1 MIRTSRQKTRQ
12 QLHGRVLL
20 ICTLLASAV
29 ICPQRALAG
38 FNEEQ
43 LAGFEV
49 TELIGTVSE
58 ALANEKVI
66 EIVDP
71 EGHTEVYTVGLDL
84 ELLGLQPGDE
94 VSLSVLDGLLIDLE
108 PSQDQD
114 LSFSRED
121 IILPSD
127 MGRLKKGMRVA
138 LASGTG
144 RVIQLD
150 RQDGSLS
157 LMGPFGG
164 INNLDVLVTP
174 DNNPLEDLNVG
185 DFVNFRLVQPIAVD
199 VRKLS
204 GSESRSSPLTAPLM
218 ADLVRSGTTLKAE
231 LLESFEITHLHATV
245 TRLLPD
251 QKVLEIAGPEGH
263 NILVTSAVDLNS
275 LKLSPGTE
283 ISMDILD
290 GLVVDLRPATN
301 KALSFER
308 QDVEI
313 AADFGPLPKG
323 TRVAMA
329 TGSAEVVRLSRTDRT
344 LSLRGPFGKVHNL
357 DVSKRMPGTVFDEL
371 ALGDLVEF
379 RFIKPVAIRITP
391 LASQHTHGVF
401 VVVHHNQSLGA
412 AFMQHRCRFGERE
425 TL

>member
-1 MIRTSRQKTRQ
+1 M
-12 QLHGRVLL
+12 LL

-29 ICPQRALAG
+29 ISPQRALAG
-38 FNEEQ
+38 FDEEQ

-49 TELIGTVSE
+49 TELRGTVSE
-58 ALANEKVI
+58 ALDKEKVI

-84 ELLGLQPGDE
+84 APLGLEPGDE

-108 PSQDQD
+108 PSKDQD

-121 IILPSD
+121 IILPTD

-144 RVIQLD
+144 RVVKLD
-150 RQDGSLS
+150 RQDGSLY

-174 DNNPLEDLNVG
+174 ANDPLEDLKVG
-185 DFVNFRLVQPIAVD
+185 EFVDFRLVQPIAVD

-204 GSESRSSPLTAPLM
+204 SSASRPSALTAPLT
-218 ADLVRSGTTLKAE
+218 ADLLRSGTTLKAE

-245 TRLLPD
+245 SRILPD
-251 QKVLEIAGPEGH
+251 QKVLEIEGPEGH

-275 LKLSPGTE
+275 LKLSPGTQ
-283 ISMDILD
+283 IGLDILD

-313 AADFGPLPKG
+313 AGDFGPVPKG

-329 TGSAEVVRLSRTDRT
+329 TGSAEVVRISRTDRT

-391 LASQHTHGVF
+391 IAS
-401 VVVHHNQSLGA
+401 
-412 AFMQHRCRFGERE
+412 R
-425 TL
+425 

>member
-1 MIRTSRQKTRQ
+1 M
-12 QLHGRVLL
+12 LL

-29 ICPQRALAG
+29 LCPQRALAG
-38 FNEEQ
+38 FDKEQ

-49 TELIGTVSE
+49 TELKGTVSE
-58 ALANEKVI
+58 ALAKEKVI

-84 ELLGLQPGDE
+84 APLGLEPGDE
-94 VSLSVLDGLLIDLE
+94 VSLSVLDGLLVDLE
-108 PSQDQD
+108 PSDDQD

-127 MGRLKKGMRVA
+127 MGKLKKGMRVA

-144 RVIQLD
+144 RVIKLD

-174 DNNPLEDLNVG
+174 ENDPLEDLNVG
-185 DFVNFRLVQPIAVD
+185 DLVDFRLVQPVVVD
-199 VRKLS
+199 VRKLPRS
-204 GSESRSSPLTAPLM
+204 LSRPSALRPPLAS
-218 ADLVRSGTTLKAE
+218 DLLRSGMTLKAE
-231 LLESFEITHLHATV
+231 LLESFEITHLHAIV

-251 QKVLEIAGPEGH
+251 QKVLEIEGPEGH

-290 GLVVDLRPATN
+290 GLVVDLRPASN

-313 AADFGPLPKG
+313 AGDFGPVPKG

-329 TGSAEVVRLSRTDRT
+329 TGSAEVVRISRTDRT

-391 LASQHTHGVF
+391 LAS
-401 VVVHHNQSLGA
+401 
-412 AFMQHRCRFGERE
+412 R
-425 TL
+425 

>member
-1 MIRTSRQKTRQ
+1 MIRTSRQKTFH

-20 ICTLLASAV
+20 ICTLLFSAV

-49 TELIGTVSE
+49 TELTGTVSE
-58 ALANEKVI
+58 ALAEEKVI

-84 ELLGLQPGDE
+84 APLDLEAGDE

-127 MGRLKKGMRVA
+127 MGKLKKGMRVA

-144 RVIQLD
+144 RVVKLD

-174 DNNPLEDLNVG
+174 ANDPLEDLKVG
-185 DFVNFRLVQPIAVD
+185 EFVDFRLVQPIAVD

-204 GSESRSSPLTAPLM
+204 SSSSRPSALTAPLT
-218 ADLVRSGTTLKAE
+218 ADLRRSGMTLKAE

-245 TRLLPD
+245 TRLLPA
-251 QKVLEIAGPEGH
+251 QKVLEIEGPEGH

-283 ISMDILD
+283 IAVDILD

-313 AADFGPLPKG
+313 ATDFGPVPKG

-329 TGSAEVVRLSRTDRT
+329 TGSAEVVRISRTDRT

-391 LASQHTHGVF
+391 LAS
-401 VVVHHNQSLGA
+401 
-412 AFMQHRCRFGERE
+412 R
-425 TL
+425 

>member
-1 MIRTSRQKTRQ
+1 
-12 QLHGRVLL
+12 VLL

-29 ICPQRALAG
+29 LCPQRALAG
-38 FNEEQ
+38 FDKEQ

-49 TELIGTVSE
+49 TELKGTVSE
-58 ALANEKVI
+58 ALAKEKVI

-84 ELLGLQPGDE
+84 APLGLEPGDE
-94 VSLSVLDGLLIDLE
+94 VSLSVLDGLLVDLE
-108 PSQDQD
+108 PSDDQD

-127 MGRLKKGMRVA
+127 MGKLKKGMRVA

-144 RVIQLD
+144 RVIKLD

-174 DNNPLEDLNVG
+174 ENDPLEDLNVG
-185 DFVNFRLVQPIAVD
+185 DLVDFRLVQPVAVD

-204 GSESRSSPLTAPLM
+204 RSLSRPSALRPPLAS
-218 ADLVRSGTTLKAE
+218 DLLRSGMTLKAE
-231 LLESFEITHLHATV
+231 LLESFEITHLHAIV

-251 QKVLEIAGPEGH
+251 QKVLEIEGPEGH

-290 GLVVDLRPATN
+290 GLVVDLRPATS

-308 QDVEI
+308 QDIEI
-313 AADFGPLPKG
+313 AGDFGPLPKG

-329 TGSAEVVRLSRTDRT
+329 TGSAEVVRISRTDRT

-391 LASQHTHGVF
+391 LAS
-401 VVVHHNQSLGA
+401 
-412 AFMQHRCRFGERE
+412 R
-425 TL
+425 

>member
-1 MIRTSRQKTRQ
+1 M
-12 QLHGRVLL
+12 LL
-20 ICTLLASAV
+20 ICTLLFSAV
-29 ICPQRALAG
+29 ICPQRAFAG
-38 FNEEQ
+38 FSAKQ

-49 TELIGTVSE
+49 TELKGTVSE
-58 ALANEKVI
+58 ALTEEKVI

-71 EGHTEVYTVGLDL
+71 EGHTEIYTVGLELAPLDL
-84 ELLGLQPGDE
+84 EPGDE
-94 VSLSVLDGLLIDLE
+94 ISLSVLDGLLIDLE
-108 PSQDQD
+108 PSKDQD

-127 MGRLKKGMRVA
+127 MGKLKKGMRVA

-144 RVIQLD
+144 RVLKLD

-174 DNNPLEDLNVG
+174 ENDPLEDLKVG
-185 DFVNFRLVQPIAVD
+185 DFVDFRLVQPIAVD

-204 GSESRSSPLTAPLM
+204 SSARRSSALRAPLK
-218 ADLVRSGTTLKAE
+218 ADLLRSGTTLKAE

-251 QKVLEIAGPEGH
+251 QNVLEIQGPEGH
-263 NILVTSAVDLNS
+263 NILVTSAVDLNR
-275 LKLSPGTE
+275 LKLSPGTD
-283 ISMDILD
+283 IAMDILD

-313 AADFGPLPKG
+313 AGDFGPVPKG

-329 TGSAEVVRLSRTDRT
+329 TGSAEVVRISRTDRT

-357 DVSKRMPGTVFDEL
+357 DVSQRMPGMVFDDL
-371 ALGDLVEF
+371 SLGDLVEF

-391 LASQHTHGVF
+391 LAS
-401 VVVHHNQSLGA
+401 
-412 AFMQHRCRFGERE
+412 R
-425 TL
+425 

>member
-1 MIRTSRQKTRQ
+1 
-12 QLHGRVLL
+12 VLL
-20 ICTLLASAV
+20 ICTLLVSAA

-49 TELIGTVSE
+49 TELTGTVSE
-58 ALANEKVI
+58 ALAEEKVI

-84 ELLGLQPGDE
+84 APLDLEAGDE

-127 MGRLKKGMRVA
+127 MGKLKKGMRVA

-144 RVIQLD
+144 RVVKLD

-174 DNNPLEDLNVG
+174 ANDPLEDLKVG
-185 DFVNFRLVQPIAVD
+185 EFVDFRLVQPIAVD

-204 GSESRSSPLTAPLM
+204 SSTSRPSALTAPLT
-218 ADLVRSGTTLKAE
+218 ADLRRSGMTLKAE

-245 TRLLPD
+245 TRLLPA
-251 QKVLEIAGPEGH
+251 QKVLEIEGPEGH

-283 ISMDILD
+283 IAVDILD

-313 AADFGPLPKG
+313 AADFGPVPKG

-329 TGSAEVVRLSRTDRT
+329 TGSAEVVRISRTDRT

-391 LASQHTHGVF
+391 LAS
-401 VVVHHNQSLGA
+401 
-412 AFMQHRCRFGERE
+412 R
-425 TL
+425 

>member
-1 MIRTSRQKTRQ
+1 MIRTSRRKTRQ

-38 FNEEQ
+38 FDEEQ

-49 TELIGTVSE
+49 TELRGTVSE
-58 ALANEKVI
+58 ALAKEKVI

-84 ELLGLQPGDE
+84 APLGLEPGDE

-108 PSQDQD
+108 PSKDQD

-121 IILPSD
+121 IILPTD

-144 RVIQLD
+144 RVVKLD

-174 DNNPLEDLNVG
+174 ANDPLEDLKVG
-185 DFVNFRLVQPIAVD
+185 EFVDFRLVQPIAVD

-204 GSESRSSPLTAPLM
+204 SSARRSSALTAPLE
-218 ADLVRSGTTLKAE
+218 ANLLRSGTTLKAE

-251 QKVLEIAGPEGH
+251 QKVLEIEGPEGH

-275 LKLSPGTE
+275 LNLSPGKE
-283 ISMDILD
+283 IALDILD

-313 AADFGPLPKG
+313 AGDFGPVPKG

-329 TGSAEVVRLSRTDRT
+329 TGSAEVVRISRTDRT

-357 DVSKRMPGTVFDEL
+357 DVSKRMPGTVFDKL

-391 LASQHTHGVF
+391 LAS
-401 VVVHHNQSLGA
+401 
-412 AFMQHRCRFGERE
+412 R
-425 TL
+425 

>member
-1 MIRTSRQKTRQ
+1 M
-12 QLHGRVLL
+12 LL

-29 ICPQRALAG
+29 LCPQRALAG
-38 FNEEQ
+38 FDKEQ

-49 TELIGTVSE
+49 TELKGTVSE
-58 ALANEKVI
+58 ALAKEKVI

-84 ELLGLQPGDE
+84 ALLGLEPGDE
-94 VSLSVLDGLLIDLE
+94 VSLSVLDGLLVDLE
-108 PSQDQD
+108 PSDDQD

-127 MGRLKKGMRVA
+127 MGKLKKGMRVA

-144 RVIQLD
+144 RVIKLD

-174 DNNPLEDLNVG
+174 ENDPLEDLNVG
-185 DFVNFRLVQPIAVD
+185 DLVDFRLVQPVAVD

-204 GSESRSSPLTAPLM
+204 RSLSRPSALRPPLAS
-218 ADLVRSGTTLKAE
+218 DLLRSGMTLKAE
-231 LLESFEITHLHATV
+231 LLESFEITHLHAIV

-251 QKVLEIAGPEGH
+251 QKVLEIEGPEGH

-290 GLVVDLRPATN
+290 GLVVDLRPATS

-308 QDVEI
+308 KDVEI
-313 AADFGPLPKG
+313 AGDFGPVPKG

-329 TGSAEVVRLSRTDRT
+329 TGSAEVVRISRTDRT

-391 LASQHTHGVF
+391 LAS
-401 VVVHHNQSLGA
+401 
-412 AFMQHRCRFGERE
+412 R
-425 TL
+425 

>member
-1 MIRTSRQKTRQ
+1 M
-12 QLHGRVLL
+12 LL

-29 ICPQRALAG
+29 LCPQRALAG
-38 FNEEQ
+38 FDKEQ

-49 TELIGTVSE
+49 TELKGTVSE
-58 ALANEKVI
+58 ALAKEKVI

-84 ELLGLQPGDE
+84 APLGLEPGDE
-94 VSLSVLDGLLIDLE
+94 VSLSVLDGLLVDLE
-108 PSQDQD
+108 PSDDQD

-127 MGRLKKGMRVA
+127 MGKLKKGMRVA

-144 RVIQLD
+144 RVIKLD

-174 DNNPLEDLNVG
+174 ENDPLEDLNVG
-185 DFVNFRLVQPIAVD
+185 DLVDFRLVQPVAVD

-204 GSESRSSPLTAPLM
+204 RSLSRPSALRPPLAS
-218 ADLVRSGTTLKAE
+218 DLLRSGMTLKAE

-251 QKVLEIAGPEGH
+251 QKVLEIEGPEGH

-283 ISMDILD
+283 IAMDILD

-313 AADFGPLPKG
+313 AADFGPVPKG

-329 TGSAEVVRLSRTDRT
+329 TGSAEVVRISRTDRT
-344 LSLRGPFGKVHNL
+344 VSLRGPFGKVHNL

-391 LASQHTHGVF
+391 LAS
-401 VVVHHNQSLGA
+401 
-412 AFMQHRCRFGERE
+412 R
-425 TL
+425 

>member
-1 MIRTSRQKTRQ
+1 M
-12 QLHGRVLL
+12 LL
-20 ICTLLASAV
+20 ICTLLASAL

-38 FNEEQ
+38 FDEEQ

-49 TELIGTVSE
+49 TELKGTVSE
-58 ALANEKVI
+58 ALTKEKVI

-71 EGHTEVYTVGLDL
+71 QGHTEIYTVGLDL
-84 ELLGLQPGDE
+84 APLGLEPGDE

-121 IILPSD
+121 IILPGD
-127 MGRLKKGMRVA
+127 MGKLKKGMRVA

-144 RVIQLD
+144 RVVKLD

-174 DNNPLEDLNVG
+174 ENNPLEDLKVG
-185 DFVNFRLVQPIAVD
+185 EFVDFRLVQPIAVD
-199 VRKLS
+199 VRKIT
-204 GSESRSSPLTAPLM
+204 SSANNPSVLTAPLT
-218 ADLVRSGTTLKAE
+218 ADLLRSGITLKAE

-251 QKVLEIAGPEGH
+251 QKVLEIEGPEGH

-275 LKLSPGTE
+275 LNLSPGTE
-283 ISMDILD
+283 IALDILD

-313 AADFGPLPKG
+313 AADFGPVPKG

-329 TGSAEVVRLSRTDRT
+329 TGSAEVVRISRTDRT

-357 DVSKRMPGTVFDEL
+357 DVSKRMPGMVFDEL

-391 LASQHTHGVF
+391 LAS
-401 VVVHHNQSLGA
+401 
-412 AFMQHRCRFGERE
+412 R
-425 TL
+425 

>member
-1 MIRTSRQKTRQ
+1 M
-12 QLHGRVLL
+12 LL

-29 ICPQRALAG
+29 LCPQRALAG
-38 FNEEQ
+38 FDKEQ

-49 TELIGTVSE
+49 TELKGTVSE
-58 ALANEKVI
+58 ALAKEKVI

-84 ELLGLQPGDE
+84 APLGLEPGDE
-94 VSLSVLDGLLIDLE
+94 VSLSVLDGLLVDLE
-108 PSQDQD
+108 PSDDQD

-127 MGRLKKGMRVA
+127 MGKLKKGMRVA

-144 RVIQLD
+144 RVIKLD

-174 DNNPLEDLNVG
+174 ENDPLEDLNVG
-185 DFVNFRLVQPIAVD
+185 DLVDFRLVQPVAVD

-204 GSESRSSPLTAPLM
+204 RSLSRPSALRPPLAS
-218 ADLVRSGTTLKAE
+218 DLLRSGMTLKAE
-231 LLESFEITHLHATV
+231 LLESFEITHLHAIV

-251 QKVLEIAGPEGH
+251 QKVLEIEGPEGH

-290 GLVVDLRPATN
+290 GLVVDLRPATS

-308 QDVEI
+308 QDIEI
-313 AADFGPLPKG
+313 AGDFGPVPKG

-329 TGSAEVVRLSRTDRT
+329 TGSAEVVRISRTDRT
-344 LSLRGPFGKVHNL
+344 LSLRGPFGKFHNL

-391 LASQHTHGVF
+391 LAS
-401 VVVHHNQSLGA
+401 
-412 AFMQHRCRFGERE
+412 R
-425 TL
+425 

>member
-1 MIRTSRQKTRQ
+1 M
-12 QLHGRVLL
+12 LL

-38 FNEEQ
+38 FDEEQ

-49 TELIGTVSE
+49 TELRGTVSE
-58 ALANEKVI
+58 ALAKEKVI

-84 ELLGLQPGDE
+84 APLGLEPGDE

-108 PSQDQD
+108 PSKDQD

-121 IILPSD
+121 IILPTD

-144 RVIQLD
+144 RVVKLD

-174 DNNPLEDLNVG
+174 ANDPLEDLKVG
-185 DFVNFRLVQPIAVD
+185 EFVDFRLVQPIAVD

-204 GSESRSSPLTAPLM
+204 SSASRPSALTAPLT
-218 ADLVRSGTTLKAE
+218 ADLLRSGTTLKAE

-245 TRLLPD
+245 SRILPD
-251 QKVLEIAGPEGH
+251 QKVLEIEGPEGH

-283 ISMDILD
+283 IAMDILD

-313 AADFGPLPKG
+313 AGDFGPVPKG

-329 TGSAEVVRLSRTDRT
+329 TGSAEVVRISRTDRT

-391 LASQHTHGVF
+391 LAS
-401 VVVHHNQSLGA
+401 
-412 AFMQHRCRFGERE
+412 R
-425 TL
+425 

>member
-1 MIRTSRQKTRQ
+1 MIRTSRRKTRQ

-38 FNEEQ
+38 FDEEQ

-49 TELIGTVSE
+49 TELRGTVSE
-58 ALANEKVI
+58 ALAKEKVI

-84 ELLGLQPGDE
+84 APLGLEPGDE
-94 VSLSVLDGLLIDLE
+94 VSLSVLDGLLIDLK
-108 PSQDQD
+108 PSKDQD

-121 IILPSD
+121 IILPTD

-144 RVIQLD
+144 RVVKLD

-174 DNNPLEDLNVG
+174 ANDPLEDLKVG
-185 DFVNFRLVQPIAVD
+185 EFVDFRLVQPIAVD

-204 GSESRSSPLTAPLM
+204 TSASRPSALTAPLT
-218 ADLVRSGTTLKAE
+218 ADLLRSGTTLKAE

-245 TRLLPD
+245 SRILPD
-251 QKVLEIAGPEGH
+251 QKVLEIEGPEGH

-283 ISMDILD
+283 IALDILD

-313 AADFGPLPKG
+313 AGDFGPVPKG

-329 TGSAEVVRLSRTDRT
+329 TGSAEVVRISRTDRT

-391 LASQHTHGVF
+391 LAS
-401 VVVHHNQSLGA
+401 
-412 AFMQHRCRFGERE
+412 R
-425 TL
+425 

>member
-38 FNEEQ
+38 FDKEQ

-49 TELIGTVSE
+49 TELKGTVSE
-58 ALANEKVI
+58 ALAKEKVI

-84 ELLGLQPGDE
+84 APLGLEPGDE
-94 VSLSVLDGLLIDLE
+94 VSLSVLDGLLVDLE
-108 PSQDQD
+108 PSDDQD

-127 MGRLKKGMRVA
+127 MGKLKKGMRVA

-144 RVIQLD
+144 RVIKLD

-174 DNNPLEDLNVG
+174 ENDPLEDLNVG
-185 DFVNFRLVQPIAVD
+185 DLVDFRLVQPVAVD

-204 GSESRSSPLTAPLM
+204 RSLSRPSALRPPLAS
-218 ADLVRSGTTLKAE
+218 DLLRSGMTLKAE
-231 LLESFEITHLHATV
+231 LLESFEITHLHAIV

-251 QKVLEIAGPEGH
+251 QKVLEIEGPEGH

-290 GLVVDLRPATN
+290 GLVVDLRPATS

-313 AADFGPLPKG
+313 AGDFGPVPKG

-329 TGSAEVVRLSRTDRT
+329 TGSAEVVRISRTDRT

-391 LASQHTHGVF
+391 LAS
-401 VVVHHNQSLGA
+401 
-412 AFMQHRCRFGERE
+412 R
-425 TL
+425 

>member
-1 MIRTSRQKTRQ
+1 MLRTSRRKTLQ
-12 QLHGRVLL
+12 QLNGRVLL

-38 FNEEQ
+38 FDKEQ

-49 TELIGTVSE
+49 TELTGTVSE
-58 ALANEKVI
+58 ALAKEKVI

-84 ELLGLQPGDE
+84 APLGLKPGDE

-144 RVIQLD
+144 RVVKLD

-174 DNNPLEDLNVG
+174 ENDPLVDLKVG
-185 DFVNFRLVQPIAVD
+185 EFVDFRLVQPIAVD

-204 GSESRSSPLTAPLM
+204 SSASRSSVFTAPLE
-218 ADLVRSGTTLKAE
+218 ADLLRSGTTLKAE

-251 QKVLEIAGPEGH
+251 QKVLEIEGPEGH

-283 ISMDILD
+283 IAMDILD

-313 AADFGPLPKG
+313 AGDFGPVPKG

-329 TGSAEVVRLSRTDRT
+329 TGSAEVVRISRTDRT

-379 RFIKPVAIRITP
+379 RFIKPVAIRITT
-391 LASQHTHGVF
+391 LAS
-401 VVVHHNQSLGA
+401 
-412 AFMQHRCRFGERE
+412 R
-425 TL
+425 

>member
-1 MIRTSRQKTRQ
+1 MIRTSRQKTFH

-20 ICTLLASAV
+20 ICTLLVSAA

-49 TELIGTVSE
+49 TELTGTVSE
-58 ALANEKVI
+58 ALAEEKVI

-84 ELLGLQPGDE
+84 APLDLEAGDE

-127 MGRLKKGMRVA
+127 MGKLKKGMRVA

-144 RVIQLD
+144 RVVKLD

-174 DNNPLEDLNVG
+174 ANDPLEDLKVG
-185 DFVNFRLVQPIAVD
+185 EFVDFRLVQPIAVD

-204 GSESRSSPLTAPLM
+204 SSSSRPSALTAPLT
-218 ADLVRSGTTLKAE
+218 ADLRRSGMTLKAE

-245 TRLLPD
+245 TRLLPA
-251 QKVLEIAGPEGH
+251 QKVLEIEGPEGH

-283 ISMDILD
+283 IAVDILD

-313 AADFGPLPKG
+313 AADFGPVPKG

-329 TGSAEVVRLSRTDRT
+329 TGSAEVVRISRTDRT

-391 LASQHTHGVF
+391 LAS
-401 VVVHHNQSLGA
+401 
-412 AFMQHRCRFGERE
+412 R
-425 TL
+425 

>member
-38 FNEEQ
+38 FDKEQ

-49 TELIGTVSE
+49 TELKGTVSE
-58 ALANEKVI
+58 ALAKEKVI

-84 ELLGLQPGDE
+84 EPLGLEPGDE
-94 VSLSVLDGLLIDLE
+94 VSLSVLDGLLVDLE
-108 PSQDQD
+108 PSDDQD

-127 MGRLKKGMRVA
+127 MGKLKKGMRVA

-144 RVIQLD
+144 RVIKLD

-174 DNNPLEDLNVG
+174 ENDPLEDLNVG
-185 DFVNFRLVQPIAVD
+185 DLVDFRLVQPVAVD

-204 GSESRSSPLTAPLM
+204 RSLSRPSVLRPPLAS
-218 ADLVRSGTTLKAE
+218 DLLRSGMTLKAE
-231 LLESFEITHLHATV
+231 LLESFEITHLHAIV

-251 QKVLEIAGPEGH
+251 QKVLEIEGPEGH

-290 GLVVDLRPATN
+290 GLVVDLRPATS

-313 AADFGPLPKG
+313 AGDFGPVPKG

-329 TGSAEVVRLSRTDRT
+329 TGSAEVVRISRTDRT

-379 RFIKPVAIRITP
+379 RFINPVAIRIMP
-391 LASQHTHGVF
+391 LAS
-401 VVVHHNQSLGA
+401 
-412 AFMQHRCRFGERE
+412 R
-425 TL
+425 

>member
-38 FNEEQ
+38 FDEEQ

-49 TELIGTVSE
+49 TELRGTVSE
-58 ALANEKVI
+58 ALAKEKVI

-84 ELLGLQPGDE
+84 APLGLEPGDE

-108 PSQDQD
+108 PSKDQD

-121 IILPSD
+121 IILPTD

-144 RVIQLD
+144 RVVKLD

-174 DNNPLEDLNVG
+174 ANDPLEDLKVG
-185 DFVNFRLVQPIAVD
+185 EFVDFRLVQPIAVD

-204 GSESRSSPLTAPLM
+204 SSASRPSALTAPLT
-218 ADLVRSGTTLKAE
+218 ADLLRSGTTLKAE

-245 TRLLPD
+245 SRILPD
-251 QKVLEIAGPEGH
+251 QKVLEIEGPEGH

-275 LKLSPGTE
+275 LNLSPGKE
-283 ISMDILD
+283 IALDILD

-313 AADFGPLPKG
+313 AGDFGPVPKG

-329 TGSAEVVRLSRTDRT
+329 TGSAEVVRISRTDRT

-357 DVSKRMPGTVFDEL
+357 DVSKRMPGMVFDEL

-391 LASQHTHGVF
+391 LAS
-401 VVVHHNQSLGA
+401 
-412 AFMQHRCRFGERE
+412 R
-425 TL
+425 

>member
-1 MIRTSRQKTRQ
+1 M
-12 QLHGRVLL
+12 LL

-29 ICPQRALAG
+29 LCPQRALAG
-38 FNEEQ
+38 FDKEQ

-49 TELIGTVSE
+49 TELKGTVSE
-58 ALANEKVI
+58 ALAKEKVI

-84 ELLGLQPGDE
+84 APLGLEPGDE
-94 VSLSVLDGLLIDLE
+94 VSLSILDGLLVDLE
-108 PSQDQD
+108 PSDDQD

-127 MGRLKKGMRVA
+127 MGKLKKGMRVA

-144 RVIQLD
+144 RVIKLD

-174 DNNPLEDLNVG
+174 ENDPLEDLNVG
-185 DFVNFRLVQPIAVD
+185 DLVDFRLVQPVAVD

-204 GSESRSSPLTAPLM
+204 RSLSRPSALRPPLAS
-218 ADLVRSGTTLKAE
+218 DLLRSGMTLKAE
-231 LLESFEITHLHATV
+231 LLESFEITHLHAIV

-251 QKVLEIAGPEGH
+251 QKVLEIEGPEGH

-290 GLVVDLRPATN
+290 GLVVDLRPATS

-313 AADFGPLPKG
+313 AGDFGPVPKG

-329 TGSAEVVRLSRTDRT
+329 TGSAEVVRISRTDRT

-357 DVSKRMPGTVFDEL
+357 DVSKRMPGMVFDEL
-371 ALGDLVEF
+371 DLGDLVEF

-391 LASQHTHGVF
+391 LAS
-401 VVVHHNQSLGA
+401 
-412 AFMQHRCRFGERE
+412 R
-425 TL
+425 

>member
-38 FNEEQ
+38 FSNKQ

-49 TELIGTVSE
+49 TELKGTVSE
-58 ALANEKVI
+58 ALTKEKVI

-84 ELLGLQPGDE
+84 APLGLEPGDE

-108 PSQDQD
+108 PSQVQD

-127 MGRLKKGMRVA
+127 MGKLKKGMRVA

-144 RVIQLD
+144 RVVKMD
-150 RQDGSLS
+150 REDGSLS

-174 DNNPLEDLNVG
+174 ENDPLEDLKVG
-185 DFVNFRLVQPIAVD
+185 EFVDFRLVQPIAVD

-204 GSESRSSPLTAPLM
+204 SSASRSSALTAPLE
-218 ADLVRSGTTLKAE
+218 ADLLRSGTTLKAE

-251 QKVLEIAGPEGH
+251 QKVLEIEGPEGH

-275 LKLSPGTE
+275 LKLSQGTE
-283 ISMDILD
+283 ISLDILD
-290 GLVVDLRPATN
+290 GLVVDLRPTTN

-313 AADFGPLPKG
+313 AGDFGPVPKG

-329 TGSAEVVRLSRTDRT
+329 TGSAEVVRISRTDRT

-357 DVSKRMPGTVFDEL
+357 DVSKRMPGTVFDDL

-391 LASQHTHGVF
+391 LAS
-401 VVVHHNQSLGA
+401 
-412 AFMQHRCRFGERE
+412 R
-425 TL
+425 

>member
-29 ICPQRALAG
+29 LCPQRALAG
-38 FNEEQ
+38 FDKEQ

-49 TELIGTVSE
+49 TELKGTVSE
-58 ALANEKVI
+58 ALAKEKVI

-84 ELLGLQPGDE
+84 APLGLEPGDE
-94 VSLSVLDGLLIDLE
+94 VSLSILDGLLVDLE
-108 PSQDQD
+108 PSDDQD

-127 MGRLKKGMRVA
+127 MGKLKKGMRVA

-144 RVIQLD
+144 RVIKLD

-174 DNNPLEDLNVG
+174 ENDPLEDLNVG
-185 DFVNFRLVQPIAVD
+185 DLVDFRLVQPVAVD

-204 GSESRSSPLTAPLM
+204 RSLSRPSALRPPLAS
-218 ADLVRSGTTLKAE
+218 DLLRSGMTLKAE

-251 QKVLEIAGPEGH
+251 QKVLEIEGPEGH

-290 GLVVDLRPATN
+290 GLVVDLRPATS

-313 AADFGPLPKG
+313 AGDFGPVPKG

-329 TGSAEVVRLSRTDRT
+329 TGSAEVVRISRTDRT

-357 DVSKRMPGTVFDEL
+357 DVSKRMPGMVFDEL
-371 ALGDLVEF
+371 DLGDLVEF

-391 LASQHTHGVF
+391 LAS
-401 VVVHHNQSLGA
+401 
-412 AFMQHRCRFGERE
+412 R
-425 TL
+425 

>member
-29 ICPQRALAG
+29 LCPQRALAG
-38 FNEEQ
+38 FDKEQ

-49 TELIGTVSE
+49 TELKGTVSE
-58 ALANEKVI
+58 ALAKEKVI

-84 ELLGLQPGDE
+84 EPLGLEPGDE
-94 VSLSVLDGLLIDLE
+94 VSLSILDGLLVDLE
-108 PSQDQD
+108 PSDDQD

-127 MGRLKKGMRVA
+127 MGKLKKGMRVA

-144 RVIQLD
+144 RVIKLD

-174 DNNPLEDLNVG
+174 ENDPLEDLNVG
-185 DFVNFRLVQPIAVD
+185 DLVDFRLVQPVAVD

-204 GSESRSSPLTAPLM
+204 RSLSRPSALRPPLAS
-218 ADLVRSGTTLKAE
+218 DLLRSGMTLKAE

-251 QKVLEIAGPEGH
+251 QKVLEIEGPEGH

-290 GLVVDLRPATN
+290 GLVVDLRPATS

-313 AADFGPLPKG
+313 AGDFGPVPKG

-329 TGSAEVVRLSRTDRT
+329 TGSAEVVRISRTDRT

-357 DVSKRMPGTVFDEL
+357 DVSKRMPGMVFDEL

-391 LASQHTHGVF
+391 LAS
-401 VVVHHNQSLGA
+401 
-412 AFMQHRCRFGERE
+412 R
-425 TL
+425 

>member
-29 ICPQRALAG
+29 LCPQRALAG
-38 FNEEQ
+38 FDKEQ

-49 TELIGTVSE
+49 TELKGTVSE
-58 ALANEKVI
+58 ALAKEKVI

-84 ELLGLQPGDE
+84 APLGLEPGDE
-94 VSLSVLDGLLIDLE
+94 VSLSVLDGLLVDLE
-108 PSQDQD
+108 PSDDQD

-127 MGRLKKGMRVA
+127 MGKLKKGMRVA

-144 RVIQLD
+144 RVIKLD

-174 DNNPLEDLNVG
+174 ENDPLEDLNVG
-185 DFVNFRLVQPIAVD
+185 DLVDFRLVQPVAVD

-204 GSESRSSPLTAPLM
+204 RSLSRPSALRPPLAS
-218 ADLVRSGTTLKAE
+218 DLLRSGMTLKAE
-231 LLESFEITHLHATV
+231 LLESFEITHLHAIV

-251 QKVLEIAGPEGH
+251 QKVLEIEGPEGH

-290 GLVVDLRPATN
+290 GLVVDLRPATS

-313 AADFGPLPKG
+313 AGDFGPVPKG

-329 TGSAEVVRLSRTDRT
+329 TGSAEVVRISRTDRT

-391 LASQHTHGVF
+391 LAS
-401 VVVHHNQSLGA
+401 
-412 AFMQHRCRFGERE
+412 R
-425 TL
+425 

>member
-49 TELIGTVSE
+49 TELTGTVSE
-58 ALANEKVI
+58 ALAKEKVI

-84 ELLGLQPGDE
+84 APLGLEPGDE

-108 PSQDQD
+108 PSKDQD

-121 IILPSD
+121 IILPTD

-144 RVIQLD
+144 RVVKLD

-174 DNNPLEDLNVG
+174 ANDPLEDLKVG
-185 DFVNFRLVQPIAVD
+185 EFVDFRLVQPIAVD

-204 GSESRSSPLTAPLM
+204 SSASRPSALTAPLT
-218 ADLVRSGTTLKAE
+218 ADLLRSGTTLKAE

-245 TRLLPD
+245 SRILPD
-251 QKVLEIAGPEGH
+251 QKVLEIEGPEGH

-283 ISMDILD
+283 IALDILD

-313 AADFGPLPKG
+313 AGDFGPVPKG

-329 TGSAEVVRLSRTDRT
+329 TGSAEVVRISRTDRT

-379 RFIKPVAIRITP
+379 RFIKPVAIRIPP
-391 LASQHTHGVF
+391 LAS
-401 VVVHHNQSLGA
+401 
-412 AFMQHRCRFGERE
+412 R
-425 TL
+425 

>member
-1 MIRTSRQKTRQ
+1 M
-12 QLHGRVLL
+12 LL

-29 ICPQRALAG
+29 LCPQLALAG
-38 FNEEQ
+38 FDKEQ

-49 TELIGTVSE
+49 TELKGTVSE
-58 ALANEKVI
+58 ALAKEKVI

-84 ELLGLQPGDE
+84 ALLGLEPGDE
-94 VSLSVLDGLLIDLE
+94 VSLSVLDGLLVDLE
-108 PSQDQD
+108 PSDDQD

-127 MGRLKKGMRVA
+127 MGKLKKGMRVA

-144 RVIQLD
+144 RVIKLD

-174 DNNPLEDLNVG
+174 ENDPLEDLNVG
-185 DFVNFRLVQPIAVD
+185 DLVDFRLVQPVAVD

-204 GSESRSSPLTAPLM
+204 RSLSRPSALRPPLAS
-218 ADLVRSGTTLKAE
+218 DLLRSGMTLKAE
-231 LLESFEITHLHATV
+231 LLESFEITHLHAIV

-251 QKVLEIAGPEGH
+251 QKVLEIEGPEGH

-290 GLVVDLRPATN
+290 GLVVDLRPATS

-308 QDVEI
+308 KDVEI
-313 AADFGPLPKG
+313 AGDFGPVPKG

-329 TGSAEVVRLSRTDRT
+329 TGSAEVVRISRTDRT

-391 LASQHTHGVF
+391 LAS
-401 VVVHHNQSLGA
+401 
-412 AFMQHRCRFGERE
+412 R
-425 TL
+425 

>member
-1 MIRTSRQKTRQ
+1 M
-12 QLHGRVLL
+12 LL

-49 TELIGTVSE
+49 TELKGTVSE
-58 ALANEKVI
+58 ALSKEKVI

-84 ELLGLQPGDE
+84 APLGLQPGDE

-121 IILPSD
+121 IILPTD
-127 MGRLKKGMRVA
+127 MGKLKKGMRVA

-144 RVIQLD
+144 RVIKLD

-174 DNNPLEDLNVG
+174 ENDPLEDLKAG
-185 DFVNFRLVQPIAVD
+185 DFVDFRLVQPIAVD
-199 VRKLS
+199 VRKLPRAA
-204 GSESRSSPLTAPLM
+204 SRPSALTAPLT
-218 ADLVRSGTTLKAE
+218 ANLLRSGTTLKAE

-251 QKVLEIAGPEGH
+251 QKVLEIEGPEGH

-283 ISMDILD
+283 IAMDLLD
-290 GLVVDLRPATN
+290 GLVVDLRPSTN

-313 AADFGPLPKG
+313 AADFGPVPKG

-329 TGSAEVVRLSRTDRT
+329 TGSAEVVRISRTDRT
-344 LSLRGPFGKVHNL
+344 VSLRGPFGKVHNL
-357 DVSKRMPGTVFDEL
+357 DVSKRMPGMVFDQL

-391 LASQHTHGVF
+391 LAS
-401 VVVHHNQSLGA
+401 
-412 AFMQHRCRFGERE
+412 R
-425 TL
+425 

>member
-1 MIRTSRQKTRQ
+1 M
-12 QLHGRVLL
+12 LL

-29 ICPQRALAG
+29 LCPQRALAG
-38 FNEEQ
+38 FDKEQ

-49 TELIGTVSE
+49 TELKGTVSE
-58 ALANEKVI
+58 ALAKEKVI

-84 ELLGLQPGDE
+84 APLGLEPGDE
-94 VSLSVLDGLLIDLE
+94 VSLSVLDGLLVDLE
-108 PSQDQD
+108 PSDDQD

-127 MGRLKKGMRVA
+127 MGKLKKGMRVA

-144 RVIQLD
+144 RVIKLD

-157 LMGPFGG
+157 LLGPFGG

-174 DNNPLEDLNVG
+174 ENDPLEDLNVG
-185 DFVNFRLVQPIAVD
+185 DLVDFRLVQPVAVD

-204 GSESRSSPLTAPLM
+204 RSLSRPSALRPPLAS
-218 ADLVRSGTTLKAE
+218 DLLRSGMTLKAE
-231 LLESFEITHLHATV
+231 LLESFEITHLHAIV

-251 QKVLEIAGPEGH
+251 QKVLEIEGPEGH

-290 GLVVDLRPATN
+290 GLVVDLRPATS

-308 QDVEI
+308 QDIEI
-313 AADFGPLPKG
+313 AGDFGPVPKG

-329 TGSAEVVRLSRTDRT
+329 TGSAEVVRISRTDRT

-391 LASQHTHGVF
+391 LAS
-401 VVVHHNQSLGA
+401 
-412 AFMQHRCRFGERE
+412 R
-425 TL
+425 

>member
-1 MIRTSRQKTRQ
+1 
-12 QLHGRVLL
+12 VLL

-38 FNEEQ
+38 FDEEQ

-49 TELIGTVSE
+49 TELKGTVSE
-58 ALANEKVI
+58 ALTKEKVI

-71 EGHTEVYTVGLDL
+71 QGHTEIYTVGLDL
-84 ELLGLQPGDE
+84 APLGLEPGDE

-108 PSQDQD
+108 PSKDQD

-121 IILPSD
+121 IILPTD
-127 MGRLKKGMRVA
+127 MGRLKQGMRVA

-144 RVIQLD
+144 RVVKLD

-174 DNNPLEDLNVG
+174 ENDPLEDLKVG
-185 DFVNFRLVQPIAVD
+185 EFVDFRLVQPIAVD

-204 GSESRSSPLTAPLM
+204 SSASRPSALKAPLTANL
-218 ADLVRSGTTLKAE
+218 LRSGTTLKAE
-231 LLESFEITHLHATV
+231 LLESFEITHLHAIV

-251 QKVLEIAGPEGH
+251 QKVLEIEGPEGH

-283 ISMDILD
+283 IALDILD
-290 GLVVDLRPATN
+290 GLVVDLRPAAN

-313 AADFGPLPKG
+313 AGDFGPVPKG

-329 TGSAEVVRLSRTDRT
+329 TGSAEVVRISRTDRT

-391 LASQHTHGVF
+391 LAS
-401 VVVHHNQSLGA
+401 
-412 AFMQHRCRFGERE
+412 R
-425 TL
+425 

>member
-1 MIRTSRQKTRQ
+1 MISTSRQKTFH

-20 ICTLLASAV
+20 ICTLLVSAA

-49 TELIGTVSE
+49 TELTGTVSE
-58 ALANEKVI
+58 ALAEEKVI

-84 ELLGLQPGDE
+84 APLDLEAGDE

-127 MGRLKKGMRVA
+127 MGKLKKGMRVA

-144 RVIQLD
+144 RVVKLD

-174 DNNPLEDLNVG
+174 ANDPLEDLKVG
-185 DFVNFRLVQPIAVD
+185 EFVDFRLVQPIAVD

-204 GSESRSSPLTAPLM
+204 SSTSRPSALTAPLT
-218 ADLVRSGTTLKAE
+218 ADLRRSGMTLKAE

-245 TRLLPD
+245 TRLLPA
-251 QKVLEIAGPEGH
+251 QKVLEIEGPEGH

-283 ISMDILD
+283 IAVDILD

-313 AADFGPLPKG
+313 AADFGPVPKG

-329 TGSAEVVRLSRTDRT
+329 TGSAEVVRISRTDRT

-391 LASQHTHGVF
+391 LAS
-401 VVVHHNQSLGA
+401 
-412 AFMQHRCRFGERE
+412 R
-425 TL
+425 

>member
-1 MIRTSRQKTRQ
+1 M
-12 QLHGRVLL
+12 LL

-38 FNEEQ
+38 FDEEQ

-49 TELIGTVSE
+49 TELRGTVSE
-58 ALANEKVI
+58 ALAKEKVI

-84 ELLGLQPGDE
+84 APLGLEPGDE

-108 PSQDQD
+108 PSKDQD

-121 IILPSD
+121 IILPTD

-144 RVIQLD
+144 RVVKLD

-164 INNLDVLVTP
+164 INNLDVLATP
-174 DNNPLEDLNVG
+174 ANDPLEDLKVG
-185 DFVNFRLVQPIAVD
+185 AFVDFRLVQPIAVD

-204 GSESRSSPLTAPLM
+204 SSASRPSALTAPLT
-218 ADLVRSGTTLKAE
+218 ADLLRSGTTLKAE

-245 TRLLPD
+245 SRILPD
-251 QKVLEIAGPEGH
+251 QKVLEIEGPEGH

-283 ISMDILD
+283 IALDILD

-313 AADFGPLPKG
+313 AGDFGPVPKG

-329 TGSAEVVRLSRTDRT
+329 TGSAEVVRISRTDRT

-391 LASQHTHGVF
+391 LAS
-401 VVVHHNQSLGA
+401 
-412 AFMQHRCRFGERE
+412 R
-425 TL
+425 

>member
-1 MIRTSRQKTRQ
+1 MIRTSRRKTRQ

-38 FNEEQ
+38 FDEEQ

-49 TELIGTVSE
+49 TELRGTVSE
-58 ALANEKVI
+58 ALAKEKVI

-84 ELLGLQPGDE
+84 APLGLEPGDE

-108 PSQDQD
+108 PSKDQD

-121 IILPSD
+121 IILPTD

-144 RVIQLD
+144 RVVKLD

-174 DNNPLEDLNVG
+174 ANDPLEDLKVG
-185 DFVNFRLVQPIAVD
+185 EFVDFRLVQPIAVD

-204 GSESRSSPLTAPLM
+204 SSASRPSALTAPLT
-218 ADLVRSGTTLKAE
+218 ADLLRSGTTLKAE

-245 TRLLPD
+245 SRILPD
-251 QKVLEIAGPEGH
+251 QKVLEIEGPEGH

-283 ISMDILD
+283 IALDILD

-313 AADFGPLPKG
+313 AGDFGPVPKG

-329 TGSAEVVRLSRTDRT
+329 TGSAEVVRISRTDRT

-357 DVSKRMPGTVFDEL
+357 DVSQRMPGMVFDDL
-371 ALGDLVEF
+371 SLGDLVEF

-391 LASQHTHGVF
+391 LAS
-401 VVVHHNQSLGA
+401 
-412 AFMQHRCRFGERE
+412 R
-425 TL
+425 

>member
-38 FNEEQ
+38 FDKEQ

-49 TELIGTVSE
+49 TELKGTVSE
-58 ALANEKVI
+58 ALAKEKVI

-84 ELLGLQPGDE
+84 EPLGLEPGDE
-94 VSLSVLDGLLIDLE
+94 VSLSVLDGLLVDLE
-108 PSQDQD
+108 PSDDQD

-127 MGRLKKGMRVA
+127 MGKLKKGMRVA

-144 RVIQLD
+144 RVIKLD
-150 RQDGSLS
+150 RKDGSLS

-174 DNNPLEDLNVG
+174 ENDPLEDLNVG
-185 DFVNFRLVQPIAVD
+185 DLVDFRLVQPVAVD

-204 GSESRSSPLTAPLM
+204 RSLSRPSVLRPPLAS
-218 ADLVRSGTTLKAE
+218 DLLRSGMTLKAE

-251 QKVLEIAGPEGH
+251 QKVLEIEGPEGH

-283 ISMDILD
+283 IAMDILD
-290 GLVVDLRPATN
+290 GLVVDLRPAKS

-313 AADFGPLPKG
+313 AGDFGPVPKG

-329 TGSAEVVRLSRTDRT
+329 TGSAEVVRISRTDRT

-391 LASQHTHGVF
+391 LAS
-401 VVVHHNQSLGA
+401 
-412 AFMQHRCRFGERE
+412 R
-425 TL
+425 

>member
-29 ICPQRALAG
+29 LCPQRALAG
-38 FNEEQ
+38 FDKEQ

-49 TELIGTVSE
+49 TELKGTVSE
-58 ALANEKVI
+58 ALAKEKVI

-84 ELLGLQPGDE
+84 APLGLEPGDE
-94 VSLSVLDGLLIDLE
+94 VSLSVLDGLLVDLE
-108 PSQDQD
+108 PSDDQD

-127 MGRLKKGMRVA
+127 MGKLKKGMRVA

-144 RVIQLD
+144 RVIKLD

-174 DNNPLEDLNVG
+174 ENDPLEDLNVG
-185 DFVNFRLVQPIAVD
+185 DLVDFRLVQPVAVD

-204 GSESRSSPLTAPLM
+204 RSLSRPSALRPPLAS
-218 ADLVRSGTTLKAE
+218 DLLRSGMTLKAE
-231 LLESFEITHLHATV
+231 LLESFEITHLHAIV

-251 QKVLEIAGPEGH
+251 QKVLEIEGPEGH

-290 GLVVDLRPATN
+290 GLVVDLRPATS

-308 QDVEI
+308 QDIEI
-313 AADFGPLPKG
+313 AGDFGPVPKG

-329 TGSAEVVRLSRTDRT
+329 TGSAEVVRISRTDRT

-391 LASQHTHGVF
+391 LAS
-401 VVVHHNQSLGA
+401 
-412 AFMQHRCRFGERE
+412 R
-425 TL
+425 

>member
-38 FNEEQ
+38 FDKEQ

-49 TELIGTVSE
+49 TELKGTVSE
-58 ALANEKVI
+58 ALAKEKVI

-84 ELLGLQPGDE
+84 APLGLEPGDE
-94 VSLSVLDGLLIDLE
+94 VSLSVLDGLLVDLE
-108 PSQDQD
+108 PSDDQD

-127 MGRLKKGMRVA
+127 MGKLKKGMRVA
-138 LASGTG
+138 LASGSG
-144 RVIQLD
+144 RVIKLD
-150 RQDGSLS
+150 RKDGSLS

-174 DNNPLEDLNVG
+174 ENDPLEDLNVG
-185 DFVNFRLVQPIAVD
+185 DLVDFRLVQPVAVD

-204 GSESRSSPLTAPLM
+204 RSLSRPSALRPPLAS
-218 ADLVRSGTTLKAE
+218 DLLRSGMTLKAE
-231 LLESFEITHLHATV
+231 LLESFEITHLHAIV

-251 QKVLEIAGPEGH
+251 QKVLEIEGPEGH

-290 GLVVDLRPATN
+290 GLVVDLRPATS

-308 QDVEI
+308 QDIEI
-313 AADFGPLPKG
+313 AGDFGPVPKG

-329 TGSAEVVRLSRTDRT
+329 TGSAEVVRISRTDRT

-391 LASQHTHGVF
+391 LAS
-401 VVVHHNQSLGA
+401 
-412 AFMQHRCRFGERE
+412 R
-425 TL
+425 

>member
-1 MIRTSRQKTRQ
+1 M
-12 QLHGRVLL
+12 LL

-38 FNEEQ
+38 FDKEQ

-49 TELIGTVSE
+49 TELKGTVSE
-58 ALANEKVI
+58 ALAKEKVI

-84 ELLGLQPGDE
+84 APLGLEPGDE
-94 VSLSVLDGLLIDLE
+94 VSLSVLDGLLVDLE
-108 PSQDQD
+108 PSDDQD

-127 MGRLKKGMRVA
+127 MGKLKKGMRVA

-144 RVIQLD
+144 RVIKLD

-174 DNNPLEDLNVG
+174 ENDPLEDLNVG
-185 DFVNFRLVQPIAVD
+185 DLVDFRLVQPVAVD

-204 GSESRSSPLTAPLM
+204 RSLSRPSALRPPLAS
-218 ADLVRSGTTLKAE
+218 DLLRSGMTLKAE
-231 LLESFEITHLHATV
+231 LMESFEITHLHAIV

-251 QKVLEIAGPEGH
+251 QKVLEIEGPEGH

-290 GLVVDLRPATN
+290 GLVVDLRPATS

-313 AADFGPLPKG
+313 AGDFGPVPKG

-329 TGSAEVVRLSRTDRT
+329 TGSAEVVRISRTDRT

-391 LASQHTHGVF
+391 LAS
-401 VVVHHNQSLGA
+401 
-412 AFMQHRCRFGERE
+412 R
-425 TL
+425 